1 MDGVVTVTPRSMDAE
16 TYVEG
21 QRISETTMLQSG
33 MSVQFGAQHVFKFV
47 DPSQDHALVK
57 RPVDGGLPAK
67 GPRHKPG

>member
-47 DPSQDHALVK
+47 DPSQDHTLVK